1 MRAAVYNNA
10 SANFSCRRNFAPTI
24 LNSYNN
30 KKNSTSSLF
39 YKRKTLSPNASQ
51 KDSMRTVENIHG
63 CRINQLDPSN
73 FRLEFLASFEGSSHS
88 VWVPSKNVAE
98 DIRRKFSREWWAL
111 CREEKSPNFS
121 ALMEGSGE
129 VLVKARDMKNRSP
142 LHYACGIGN
151 LTNVE
156 SLLANEAEV
165 DAHDCE
171 GYTSLHIAAG
181 YLNTETVEILLRAGA
196 DPEVEDDSGRSV
208 RYLFSS

>member
-1 MRAAVYNNA
+1 MNYYLNLIITVTYN
-10 SANFSCRRNFAPTI
+10 SFFSI
-24 LNSYNN
+24 
-30 KKNSTSSLF
+30 
-39 YKRKTLSPNASQ
+39 
-51 KDSMRTVENIHG
+51 
-63 CRINQLDPSN
+63 SN
-73 FRLEFLASFEGSSHS
+73 WNHH
-88 VWVPSKNVAE
+88 N
-98 DIRRKFSREWWAL
+98 
-111 CREEKSPNFS
+111 
-121 ALMEGSGE
+121 
-129 VLVKARDMKNRSP
+129 SP

-165 DAHDCE
+165 DAHVIFKTYYTIHSQFSLKQDCE